1 MLVGY
6 AGSPSRSASSA
17 SNSASVFGPKVSK
30 LGAVCLWWAALQLAE
45 VFARKGHKVM
55 VFCNIE
61 RQLRW
66 QGISLVPG
74 AAFFQQAAARA

>member
-1 MLVGY
+1 MLVGC
-6 AGSPSRSASSA
+6 AGSPPRSASSA
-17 SNSASVFGPKVSK
+17 SNSASVFGPKVPK
-30 LGAVCLWWAALQLAE
+30 LGAACPRRAALQLAE
-45 VFARKGHKVM
+45 VFAHKGHKVV

-74 AAFFQQAAARA
+74 AALFQ